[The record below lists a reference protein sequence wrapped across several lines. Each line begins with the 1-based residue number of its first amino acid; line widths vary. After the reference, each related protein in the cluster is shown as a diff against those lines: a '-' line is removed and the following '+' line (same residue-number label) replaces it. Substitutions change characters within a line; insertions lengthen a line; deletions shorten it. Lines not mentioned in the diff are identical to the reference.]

1 MPLSGLRLA
10 GVGLIAALGLAA
22 CAASRGHVPPAAGP
36 HAADLSG
43 FLDDYSKLRPGG
55 PDEASLVYRDPN
67 ADWDAYDDVLFEP
80 VTIWRS
86 GKRSLDDVPEE
97 DLKRL
102 AAVFQQSVRGRLEQI
117 FRLVDRPG
125 AGTLQVR
132 LGLTQARQADPVL
145 DVFTF
150 DVPPPTAVP
159 DDQLLA
165 PATQALVSAVAVEGE
180 LTDAV
185 TEVVLAAGVDRR
197 RTRTLRSW
205 GDVRAAADRWA
216 AWFAGR
222 IERARHN
229 TPR

>member
-1 MPLSGLRLA
+1 
-10 GVGLIAALGLAA
+10 VGLVAALGLAA
-22 CAASRGHVPPAAGP
+22 CAARGPVPN
-36 HAADLSG
+36 AADLSG
-43 FLDDYSKLRPGG
+43 FLDDYSRLRPGG
-55 PDEASLVYRDPN
+55 PDEASLVYRDPK
-67 ADWDAYDDVLFEP
+67 ADWGAYNDVLFEP

-86 GKRSLDDVPEE
+86 GKHSLDDVPEE

-102 AAVFQQSVRGRLEQI
+102 AAVFHQSVRVRLEQI

-125 AGTLQVR
+125 AGTLRVR
-132 LGLTQARQADPVL
+132 LGLTQARQTDPVL

-150 DVPPPTAVP
+150 DVPPTLTVP

-180 LTDAV
+180 LADAV
-185 TEVVLAAGVDRR
+185 TDAALAEGVDRR
-197 RTRTLRSW
+197 RTHTLRSW

-222 IERARHN
+222 IQRARRAA
-229 TPR
+229 PP